1 MKTLTTKPFL
11 KDKTQ
16 EIRFSSVIRANA
28 TFPVIMPIV
37 NVTVP
42 EIQLM
47 DAGIRDNHG
56 GKLTIEY
63 LFALNDWIK
72 ENTSGVIIVECRDN
86 KRLINDDK
94 FEQMSL
100 AQKIFVPFLN
110 MVYNFDRRQD
120 YHQE

>member
-1 MKTLTTKPFL
+1 
-11 KDKTQ
+11 
-16 EIRFSSVIRANA
+16 
-28 TFPVIMPIV
+28 MPMMSMP
-37 NVTVP
+37 TVP

-86 KRLINDDK
+86 K
-94 FEQMSL
+94 
-100 AQKIFVPFLN
+100 
-110 MVYNFDRRQD
+110 
-120 YHQE
+120 

>member
-1 MKTLTTKPFL
+1 
-11 KDKTQ
+11 
-16 EIRFSSVIRANA
+16 
-28 TFPVIMPIV
+28 
-37 NVTVP
+37 
-42 EIQLM
+42 M

-110 MVYNFDRRQD
+110 MVYNFDRR
-120 YHQE
+120 